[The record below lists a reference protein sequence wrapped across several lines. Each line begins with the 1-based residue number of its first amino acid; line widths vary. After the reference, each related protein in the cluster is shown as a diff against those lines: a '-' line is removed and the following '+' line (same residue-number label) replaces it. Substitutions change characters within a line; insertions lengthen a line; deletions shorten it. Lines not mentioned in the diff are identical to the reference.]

1 MNQKPVQNC
10 EILRLD
16 HYGRGITYINEKITF
31 VENALP
37 TEIVDIEITK
47 ESKKFIEAKT
57 IKIKKESKDRIK
69 PICPYYDQCG
79 GCNLMHMNYST
90 QLEFKLHKIE
100 QIMNKYAGY
109 EGPIEQIISTNH
121 FLNYRN
127 KITLKVKNGELG
139 LLSSKSHHLI
149 PIEECAICDHKI
161 NKIIS
166 QLKECDLKQTN
177 QIIIKTGETETMVI
191 LDKGNEKELK
201 EKLKDVTSLIMD
213 NQCIQGKEFILNKIG
228 TKTFQISKE
237 AFFQVNQYTTQK
249 LYDLVLQK
257 ANLTNKET
265 ILDLYCGTGTI
276 GIYLSNYVKKGFGIE
291 INQQAILD
299 AIQNKKRNYT
309 KNFEFISGDVSKII
323 NQVTERPDLIIV
335 DPPRSG
341 LDNTTIKA
349 LFKINSSK
357 IIYVSCDPLTLARD
371 LKALKDQYTIV
382 FITPVDMFPNTYH
395 VECVCVLNRR

>member
-1 MNQKPVQNC
+1 MKDKQVQNC

-16 HYGRGITYINEKITF
+16 HYGRGITYINDKIVF

-37 TEIVDIEITK
+37 TEIVDIKITK

-149 PIEECAICDHKI
+149 PIEECAICDQKI
-161 NKIIS
+161 NRIIF
-166 QLKECDLKQTN
+166 QLKQCDLTQTS
-177 QIIIKTGETETMVI
+177 QIIIKTGDIETMVI
-191 LDKGNEKELK
+191 VDNGNEKELK
-201 EKLKDVTSLIMD
+201 EKLKDVTSLIK
-213 NQCIQGKEFILNKIG
+213 NKQCIQGKDFILNKIG
-228 TKTFQISKE
+228 PKIFQISKE
-237 AFFQVNQYTTQK
+237 SFFQVNQYTTKK
-249 LYDLVLQK
+249 LYDLVLEK
-257 ANLTNKET
+257 ANLTQKET

-276 GIYLSNYVKKGFGIE
+276 GIYLSDYVQKCLGIE
-291 INQQAILD
+291 INSQAISD
-299 AIQNKKRNYT
+299 AIENKKRNHI
-309 KNFEFISGDVSKII
+309 KNFEFISADVSKII
-323 NQVTERPDLIIV
+323 NQITENPDLIIV

-341 LDNTTIKA
+341 LDNTTINT
-349 LFKINSSK
+349 LFKINAPK
-357 IIYVSCDPLTLARD
+357 IIYVSCDPFTLARD
-371 LKALKDQYTIV
+371 LKKLKEQYTITS
-382 FITPVDMFPNTYH
+382 ITPVDMFPNTHH
-395 VECVCVLNRR
+395 VECVSVLNRR